1 MAQSTRVPETFTLTT
16 GTAKDEDELK
26 PLHPKDVKPP
36 PEFGGA
42 RKDFL
47 PWHESFTSMLRSR
60 STKWTKVVGWLTAR
74 REKRLQD
81 DRAKA
86 DFVEYQST
94 REPDEYIEKN
104 FELFSK
110 HLYGYLLDNTKDQA
124 RIEVMANKEVGVFET
139 YRSIRHKGIN
149 VNDENLLDVEAKVLN
164 PRRAKN
170 EKEIPGAIRE
180 WRTNQAWLVEAGSKH
195 THEMLKIDKGRMAK
209 TILIKMLPSDGRN
222 PVQRYLR
229 ENLAKF
235 EYYDDLE
242 EELHKELYRR
252 EAETEK
258 TGGINQVEEIE
269 GEKVKGA
276 EWEEEVW
283 QDVWSPDY
291 GWVQALENKRPRDGE
306 EEGNPEAKVR
316 KGDGKANKGGKGK
329 GKDGKG

>member
-1 MAQSTRVPETFTLTT
+1 M
-16 GTAKDEDELK
+16 
-26 PLHPKDVKPP
+26 
-36 PEFGGA
+36 
-42 RKDFL
+42 
-47 PWHESFTSMLRSR
+47 
-60 STKWTKVVGWLTAR
+60 
-74 REKRLQD
+74 
-81 DRAKA
+81 
-86 DFVEYQST
+86 
-94 REPDEYIEKN
+94 
-104 FELFSK
+104 
-110 HLYGYLLDNTKDQA
+110 
-124 RIEVMANKEVGVFET
+124 
-139 YRSIRHKGIN
+139 
-149 VNDENLLDVEAKVLN
+149 
-164 PRRAKN
+164 
-170 EKEIPGAIRE
+170 
-180 WRTNQAWLVEAGSKH
+180 
-195 THEMLKIDKGRMAK
+195 KIDKGRMAK

-235 EYYDDLE
+235 EYYDDFE